1 MLEYEER
8 MTFLDRMT
16 FFRQNDKRTY
26 CLMTDYN
33 FRQNDVFRQNDKR
46 TYCLLTDY
54 NFRQNDKRTY
64 FYNRF

>member
-1 MLEYEER
+1 

-26 CLMTDYN
+26 CLLTDYN
-33 FRQNDVFRQNDKR
+33 FRQNDKR

-64 FYNRF
+64 FETQDLEH